1 MLLFRKTIFH
11 YFLFKGCTQYR
22 DMEIDGQTVEITDT
36 HCVLQFIKVLH
47 YSLCVSDVGAV

>member
-11 YFLFKGCTQYR
+11 YFLFKGCTQHR